1 MQKVTK
7 LISIIF
13 HPVFIPIIGLI
24 VIFHSGTLF
33 SHIPEQVKNFTYV
46 VVFLSTFVLPLS
58 ILPLLKFQR
67 IISDYSLTDRRE
79 RILPMILSIIFFFMG
94 FYILR
99 KVPMTAFMQSFFLAM
114 MVIVCGVSLISFRW
128 KISMHM
134 SAIGALTALIA
145 ILTVKYSAGMFWLF
159 TLAVLLSGMMG
170 YSRLYRGRHN
180 PAQVYAG
187 YFWGFVMAAAVL
199 WYF

>member
-7 LISIIF
+7 LISVIF
-13 HPVFIPIIGLI
+13 HPVFVPIIGLFL
-24 VIFHSGTLF
+24 IFNSGTLF
-33 SHIPEQVKNFTYV
+33 SFIPSQVKNFTYM

-67 IISDYSLTDRRE
+67 IISSYALTDRRE

-114 MVIVCGVSLISFRW
+114 MVIVCGVSLISFKW

-134 SAIGALTALIA
+134 SAIGALTALVA
-145 ILTVKYSAGMFWLF
+145 ILMMKYSAGMFWVF
-159 TLAVLLSGMMG
+159 TLAVLLSGVMG

-180 PAQVYAG
+180 PLQVYSG
-187 YFWGFVMAAAVL
+187 YIWGFAIAATIL